1 MKKSFKLLMFTGF
14 LISFIAI
21 SQIGQSQSPPPPP
34 GEKGSS
40 ENKTPL
46 QGPIDGGLTVFLAF
60 AAGYVGKE
68 WAKSRKNKIE
78 VAEN

>member
-1 MKKSFKLLMFTGF
+1 MRYKTIF

-34 GEKGSS
+34 PGEKGTSD
-40 ENKTPL
+40 NKTPL

-60 AAGYVGKE
+60 TAGYVGNE
-68 WAKSRKNKIE
+68 WAKSRRRNLKME
-78 VAEN
+78 